1 MTPEERADA
10 IARGA
15 EWSRDEYLR
24 DPDGNEYPNAVVD
37 LDALARLI
45 ADAIR
50 AAVEAVAASKP
61 KWTEQAPTAPG
72 WYWVRWAGAATD
84 TEVVEV
90 WEDLTTDLY
99 GAASEM
105 DGAEW
110 CGPLEE
116 PK

>member
-50 AAVEAVAASKP
+50 QAVEAERARIKTFA
-61 KWTEQAPTAPG
+61 
-72 WYWVRWAGAATD
+72 AGAARQADAALGASDDHGDIAWHHGERSTL
-84 TEVVEV
+84 
-90 WEDLTTDLY
+90 EDLIVWLDK
-99 GAASEM
+99 
-105 DGAEW
+105 
-110 CGPLEE
+110 EE
-116 PK
+116 VRQ